1 MLTRTKFSRNGDLAP
16 ARIIGAL
23 STYRDP
29 KATDFA
35 DAWVGLEPTFQTKK
49 SVRKWRSFSEDRE
62 GEDAY
67 FRDPYMLKTEKKVAK
82 AIQKRYRAQREAS
95 ADQCLFAHV
104 DVHKGRDPWGIER
117 RRIRFYW
124 ADDGLEPFVVGFGL
138 DPETFEF
145 GIKPV
150 PLAWFYEE
158 RFVAFLE
165 EFIWQV
171 PRQLGL
177 SCAMAHGGG
186 QFHLS
191 MKTFLTGSLLAD
203 DIAFRL
209 SHPEL
214 ATWAMDFPEADN
226 RPFRATDERK
236 RAFESMLNHYWAGD
250 FHPRA
255 LGVLTP
261 ENAYLD
267 RGFGPQPSP
276 RKRLMDPNR
285 GPLGDEFAVFQTNF
299 AFGRAV
305 RWQALNVH
313 PGYWQSAH
321 PRDDGY
327 RPDQIMRYSECNLN
341 RLEIAGEL
349 HVKSDKVLEPERVP
363 KFDAALGAH
372 MLATEA
378 SWENRAQMTRTSA
391 KDFVEALLLDAHHAQ
406 YLQAHPHYPVKTSL
420 LQDQLLSQ
428 ACRTLKR
435 YGGSRTLARLHKEA
449 RATNLEV
456 SRGRI
461 KSDMIE
467 PETLFWHAWRVLPGK
482 EKAAVADEAICGF
495 LEYVEQAAAMDP
507 RTNGGDPMQWHR
519 HRVHPV
525 LWDAVEAEPNCVSGA
540 VRREF
545 AQWRARK
552 DEYLARRP
560 VWSQDKTNTAP
571 WADDQGT

>member
-1 MLTRTKFSRNGDLAP
+1 LLNSANFDKSFDASTE
-16 ARIIGAL
+16 RIISVL
-23 STYRDP
+23 PTYRDP
-29 KATDFA
+29 QATGFA
-35 DAWVGLEPTFQTKK
+35 HAWVGMEPTFQTKK
-49 SVRKWRSFSEDRE
+49 SVRKWRTFSEDPE

-82 AIQKRYRAQREAS
+82 AIKKYYRARYEGGAKH
-95 ADQCLFAHV
+95 CMFAHV
-104 DVHKGRDPWGIER
+104 ELHKGRDPWGIR
-117 RRIRFYW
+117 RRRLRFYW
-124 ADDGLEPFVVGFGL
+124 HDDSLEPFVVGFGL
-138 DPETFEF
+138 DPETFEY

-150 PLAWFYEE
+150 PLAWFYEN
-158 RFVAFLE
+158 RFIAFLQD
-165 EFIWQV
+165 FVWHV
-171 PRQLGL
+171 PQQLGL
-177 SCAMAHGGG
+177 SCGMAHGGG

-203 DIAFRL
+203 DIAYRL

-214 ATWAMDFPEADN
+214 ATWMMDFPEADN
-226 RPFRATDERK
+226 RAFRATRQRK
-236 RAFESMLNHYWAGD
+236 NAFESMLKHYWAGD

-255 LGVLTP
+255 LGGLTP

-267 RGFGPQPSP
+267 RGFGPQSST
-276 RKRLMDPNR
+276 RQKLMDPAL
-285 GPLGDEFAVFQTNF
+285 GPTGDAFAVFQTNF

-321 PRDDGY
+321 PKDDGY

-363 KFDAALGAH
+363 NFDAPLGAH

-391 KDFVEALLLDAHHAQ
+391 KDFVEALLLDVHHAQ
-406 YLQAHPHYPVKTSL
+406 YLQAHPHYQVKTSL

-428 ACRTLKR
+428 ADRTLKR
-435 YGGSRTLARLHKEA
+435 YGGAKTLARLHKEA
-449 RATNLEV
+449 RALNLEV

-461 KSDMIE
+461 KSDWIE
-467 PETLFWHAWRVLPGK
+467 PEKLFWHAWRVLPAR
-482 EKAAVADEAICGF
+482 EKAAIAQEAISGF
-495 LEYVEQAAAMDP
+495 LEYVAEAAAMDP
-507 RTNGGDPMQWHR
+507 RPNGHDPMEWHR
-519 HRVHPV
+519 HRIHPV
-525 LWDAVEAEPNCVSGA
+525 LWDAVAAEPNSVSDR

-545 AQWRARK
+545 EAWRTHKEA
-552 DEYLARRP
+552 YLARRP
-560 VWSQDKTNTAP
+560 IWSQDNASTAP
-571 WADDQGT
+571 WEET